1 MDADIAD
8 ELAKGQRSI
17 SIAEFFEKNRHI
29 LGFDSAPKALLNT
42 VKEAV
47 DNALDACEDAGVL
60 ANIFVEISQCDEGIY
75 RVVVEDNGPGIVRS
89 QIPRTFGKLLYG
101 SRFHALKQSRGQ
113 QGIGISGAVLH
124 AQLSMGTPARITSK
138 TGLKASAHMYELLIN
153 TSTNEPEVVRDEV
166 VDWDRPRGTRVELEL
181 SGSYVRARRQS
192 VHEYI
197 RSTAIVNPHARLTL
211 REPDGTES
219 VFERATDVMPK
230 QPQEIQIHPHGIEL
244 GTLLKL
250 TRQSKHA
257 SLETFLIDSFSSVGR
272 LTAKKMCSIAGLDA
286 SRAPDSLEKEEIK
299 RLCDAMHSPSL
310 KIKAPPTECLS
321 PITEPLMREGIRKE
335 YEVDFIA
342 TSSRS
347 PSAYRG
353 FPFLVEVA
361 LAHGGSLPSDSRAT
375 VLRFANRV
383 PLLYQQGGCALT
395 RAIEQINWKQYSL
408 SQPVGSV
415 PTGPVLILV
424 HVASVNVPFTS
435 ESKEAVADVAELV
448 HEVEQALKDVG
459 RKLRTHLSKRTVL
472 AKRKQ
477 KELIIKSLLPLMSSK
492 VCELVSRPEPDLAP
506 VIAKV
511 MGKVHIDRAVEP
523 THGGHKVMLSVVN
536 HSDTRQAFVLREL
549 TTYRIEDASP
559 APKST
564 QVDGV
569 YEHRWKLSLRA
580 GERCEL
586 VYVAKGAHPEHS
598 ERFVEG
604 LGDDM
609 LTGAK
614 VLEGER

>member
-1 MDADIAD
+1 MDARIAK
-8 ELAKGQRSI
+8 ELAKRQRSI

-60 ANIFVEISQCDEGIY
+60 PSILVEISQRGEGIY
-75 RVVVEDNGPGIVRS
+75 RVVVEDNGPGIVKE
-89 QIPRTFGKLLYG
+89 QIPRIFGKLLYG
-101 SRFHALKQSRGQ
+101 SKFHALKQSRGQ

-124 AQLSMGTPARITSK
+124 AQLSTGTPTRIISK
-138 TGLKASAHMYELLIN
+138 PGLKSPAHLYELLIN

-192 VHEYI
+192 VYEYL
-197 RSTAIVNPHARLTL
+197 RSTAIVNPHARIVL
-211 REPDGTES
+211 REPDGNEV

-230 QPQEIQIHPHGIEL
+230 PPSEIRIHPHGIEL

-250 TRQSKHA
+250 VRQSEH
-257 SLETFLIDSFSSVGR
+257 STLEAFLIDTFSSVGR
-272 LTAKKMCSIAGLDA
+272 LTAKNICELAGLEGT
-286 SRAPDSLEKEEIK
+286 RAPKDLEKEEIK
-299 RLCDAMHSPSL
+299 RLYTAMHSPSL
-310 KIKAPPTECLS
+310 KVKAPPTECLS
-321 PITEPLMREGIRKE
+321 PITEPLIREGIRKE
-335 YEVDFIA
+335 YKVDFIA
-342 TSSRS
+342 TSSRP

-361 LAHGGSLPSDSRAT
+361 VAYGGALSPDDRAT
-375 VLRFANRV
+375 ILRFANRV

-395 RAIEQINWKQYSL
+395 RAIYEINWRQYSL
-408 SQPVGSV
+408 SQSAGSV
-415 PTGPVLILV
+415 PSGPVLILV

-435 ESKEAVADVAELV
+435 ESKEAIAEV
-448 HEVEQALKDVG
+448 PEIIYEVEQALKDAG
-459 RKLRTHLSKRTVL
+459 RKLRAYLSRREVL
-472 AKRKQ
+472 AKRRQ
-477 KELIIKSLLPLMSSK
+477 KEVIIKKLLPLMSRK
-492 VCELVSRPEPDLAP
+492 VSEILSRPEPSLEP

-511 MGKVHIDRAVEP
+511 MGKVHIDRLVEP
-523 THGGHKVMLSVVN
+523 TLGGYKVVVPIVN
-536 HSDTRQAFVLREL
+536 HSELKQTFVLREVAA
-549 TTYRIEDASP
+549 YRVEDATP

-564 QVDGV
+564 SVDGV
-569 YEHRWKLSLRA
+569 YEHRWRLTLRA

-586 VYVAKGAHPEHS
+586 VYVVRDGDPNHS

-604 LGDDM
+604 LDGEM
-609 LTGAK
+609 VIGARA
-614 VLEGER
+614 LEGEQ

>member
-1 MDADIAD
+1 MDAGIAD
-8 ELAKGQRSI
+8 ELAKRQRSI

-60 ANIFVEISQCDEGIY
+60 PNIFVEIDQRDEGIY
-75 RVVVEDNGPGIVRS
+75 RVVVEDNGPGIVGS
-89 QIPRTFGKLLYG
+89 HIPKTFGKLLYG
-101 SRFHALKQSRGQ
+101 SRFHTLKQSRGQ

-124 AQLSMGTPARITSK
+124 AQLSTGTPVCIISK
-138 TGLKASAHMYELLIN
+138 TAPNASAHMYELLIN
-153 TSTNEPEVVRDEV
+153 TSTNEPEVIRDEEIE
-166 VDWDRPRGTRVELEL
+166 WDRPRGTRVELEL

-192 VHEYI
+192 VYEYI

-219 VFERATDVMPK
+219 VFERTTDVMPK
-230 QPQEIQIHPHGIEL
+230 QPQEIQVHPHGIEL

-250 TRQSKHA
+250 VKHSSHP
-257 SLETFLIDSFSSVGR
+257 SLEAFLIQSFSSVGR
-272 LTAKKMCSIAGLDA
+272 LTAKKMCSLADLD
-286 SRAPDSLEKEEIK
+286 STRTPSSLEKDEIK

-310 KIKAPPTECLS
+310 RIKAPPTECLS

-335 YEVDFIA
+335 YDVDFIA
-342 TSSRS
+342 TSSRP

-361 LAHGGSLPSDSRAT
+361 LAYGGSLSPDGRASI
-375 VLRFANRV
+375 LRFANRV

-408 SQPVGSV
+408 SQPAGSV
-415 PTGPVLILV
+415 PVGPVLILV
-424 HVASVNVPFTS
+424 HVASVNVPFTA
-435 ESKEAVADVAELV
+435 ESKEAVADVPEIV
-448 HEVEQALKDVG
+448 REVEHALRDAG
-459 RKLRTHLSKRTVL
+459 RKLRAYLSRRAVL

-477 KELIIKSLLPLMSSK
+477 KELIIKKLLPLMSKK
-492 VCELVSRPEPDLAP
+492 VCEIVSRPEPDLAP

-511 MGKVHIDRAVEP
+511 MGKVHISRTAEP
-523 THGGHKVMLSVVN
+523 THDGHKVRMSVVN
-536 HSDTRQAFVLREL
+536 HSDTKKTFVLREL
-549 TTYRIEDASP
+549 TAYPIAHASP

-569 YEHRWKLSLRA
+569 YEHRWQLSLRA
-580 GERCEL
+580 GEGCEL

-604 LGDDM
+604 LDEDM
-609 LTGAK
+609 LVGARA
-614 VLEGER
+614 LGGDE